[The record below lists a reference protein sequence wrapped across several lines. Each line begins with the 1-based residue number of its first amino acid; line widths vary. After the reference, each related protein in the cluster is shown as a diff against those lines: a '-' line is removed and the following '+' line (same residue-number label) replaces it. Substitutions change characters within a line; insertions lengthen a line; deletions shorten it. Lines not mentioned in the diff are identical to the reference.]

1 MDGDRHILH
10 VILGLEWLVAL
21 ICYKIIWSYLNKK
34 PLGKKIFKKEANIFS
49 EKISFLGM
57 QTLFDEIIKDYILAA
72 ICAFLGATLSNLKY
86 WLMTSEVALAIIWFQ
101 YFSAVVFFGQIFFTF
116 VIRYSSIFHMNL
128 LNEVE
133 ESLILSI
140 SR

>member
-1 MDGDRHILH
+1 MEGDRHILH

-34 PLGKKIFKKEANIFS
+34 PLGKNFKNSQIPSLLKM
-49 EKISFLGM
+49 SFLGM
-57 QTLFDEIIKDYILAA
+57 QTLFDEMIKDYILAA
-72 ICAFLGATLSNLKY
+72 LCAYLGVTLSNLKY
-86 WLMTSEVALAIIWFQ
+86 WTMMSEVALAIIWFQ
-101 YFSAVVFFGQIFFTF
+101 YFSAVIFFGQIFFTF

-128 LNEVE
+128 LNEGE
-133 ESLILSI
+133 ESLLLSM